1 MQELTWKVSIDPAIA
16 TAALKEITNE
26 VKTATADVEASV
38 RREAQAAIALQRQ
51 RSAAFYDQWKK
62 DAKEAEKAEREKQA
76 AIARVAAQSAA
87 SNLQLAGHT
96 REASG
101 IVESAID
108 ELSEHLNV
116 FVGERLPLVGGGFVR
131 ITDNLRSLYVDLQ
144 PTEGSVLRLG
154 QAIFDLTSKSNKSAD
169 EIKGFLE
176 SYAKLESQSEKDAAA
191 IEFFGAD
198 LAQKLSPALN
208 RASTE
213 ITALAEGGEAAGASI
228 AAVAVPVAIAV
239 AAILALAAA
248 EYELIQRSY
257 EASLAFAE
265 QGEKLGR
272 AADQTKLSVEQLE
285 ALQIAGGRA
294 NITLEEIA
302 LTLGRY
308 LSAVG
313 RAQREGSTSQLA
325 HDFED
330 LGIDI
335 TKLGDDPVKAIDELF
350 KAFDRLGPSVKEN
363 TAATDLLSRSGI
375 RMISL
380 FRETGGSVND
390 LVEKTKSLR
399 VYTDQYVEQAKQ
411 ENAALSDLSK
421 AWSNLTFQLGESVS
435 PDVTAFLNELTAAI
449 RDDGEAIKFLFN
461 AASWLITGATISEWF
476 KNLKG
481 AVKLVN
487 DLTDAWNRAAAA
499 TRAYIDV
506 GGGAAGV
513 GAAAAAA
520 SAPPPQTTT
529 PPSAGTSAAV
539 DQVVRQAPASV
550 VTSAQ
555 LQGLKTLAEQVAAA
569 TQESIAKTDAALKLG
584 TTNQKVATDQI
595 IEALKRQRDAKV
607 DYLNAEIAQHQ
618 KEQQLAQD
626 QGNFRLAQEEQT
638 KIDTLQGQALQTREK
653 FDEEALQRRTALRE
667 RDRNLEIQHYES
679 LTRINIEGQQ
689 RNIEA
694 AQRAYERGDIDRA
707 TANKKIEEA
716 ESASLTAQKHLLA
729 QKIEVYGKESDA
741 ARTLAAEIKELE
753 EKQTS
758 QQQEQADRRKE
769 IALEETRRKAEIEDD
784 AARSRLNVQRIQ
796 ADARIALVR
805 NEAEQGR
812 LLYEA
817 AAKQITLIQ
826 LTQLDRE
833 IELEKS
839 RKQNLAKL
847 YPKQDDRV
855 KAEAE
860 LNNRIAELQAE
871 RTALL
876 KAGDIEAA
884 KERERDIQNLNAYAE
899 ELIRIYQQIRRAE
912 IESNQLAIEILI
924 LQHARSKQIL
934 AARRELEVNEEKA
947 RHARI
952 IDSIRAQRIENA
964 ESKRTTEEKLRV
976 QEQLDHLEEE
986 EYKRHQLELQKID
999 QETQNDKKRTGALG
1013 GFFGGLDSGQLA
1025 ELTDGIKSFEDVAV
1039 VAFSAVG
1046 AAINGLANGVGNL
1059 VQNWVLMGSQ
1069 ADINTRKLVATV
1081 LAGVAA
1087 QSAVLAVFELAKGFA
1102 SLFFNPAEA
1111 VAHFKAAALF
1121 GLLAVGTGLAGRAI
1135 AGNAFQQA
1143 SGTGTSTGTSRSN
1156 APSTNST
1163 NPQTTDVNRRN
1174 AQPPITVN
1182 ILGVPSEEY
1191 KYKVVG
1197 VVVGDYKQG
1206 GKVRDML
1213 GHHSREPGFAI

>member
-16 TAALKEITNE
+16 TAALREITNE

-51 RSAAFYDQWKK
+51 RSAAIISQWKS
-62 DAKEAEKAEREKQA
+62 DAKEAEKTEREKQA

-96 REASG
+96 REASN

-131 ITDNLRSLYVDLQ
+131 VTDNLRSLYVNLQ

-169 EIKGFLE
+169 DIKGFLE
-176 SYAKLESQSEKDAAA
+176 SYAKLETQSEKGSAA

-213 ITALAEGGEAAGASI
+213 MAALAEAGGETGASI
-228 AAVAVPVAIAV
+228 GAIVPPVAIAV
-239 AAILALAAA
+239 AAVLALAAA

-257 EASLAFAE
+257 EASLTFSE
-265 QGEKLGR
+265 QGEKLSR

-325 HDFED
+325 KDFED

-350 KAFDRLGPSVKEN
+350 RAFDRLGPSVKEN
-363 TAATDLLSRSGI
+363 TAATDLLSRNGI

-380 FRETGGSVND
+380 FRETGGSVSD

-399 VYTDQYVEQAKQ
+399 VFTDQYVEQAKQ
-411 ENAALSDLSK
+411 ENAAVSDLSK
-421 AWSNLTFQLGESVS
+421 AWSNLTVQLGESVS
-435 PDVTAFLNELTAAI
+435 PDVTAFLNELTAAV
-449 RDDGEAIKFLFN
+449 RDDGEALKFLFN
-461 AASWLITGATISEWF
+461 AASWLITGATISTWF
-476 KNLKG
+476 KNLKD
-481 AVKLVN
+481 AVHFVN

-499 TRAYIDV
+499 TRAYIEA
-506 GGGAAGV
+506 GGGAAGA

-520 SAPPPQTTT
+520 SSPPPQTVA
-529 PPSAGTSAAV
+529 PASAGTSTAV
-539 DQVVRQAPASV
+539 DNVLRQAPASI

-555 LQGLKTLAEQVAAA
+555 LQGLKTLAEQVASA
-569 TQESIAKTDAALKLG
+569 THTSITKTEADLKLG
-584 TTNQKVATDQI
+584 VINQKVATDQI
-595 IEALKRQRDAKV
+595 IEALKRERDAKL
-607 DYLNAEIAQHQ
+607 DYLNAEVAQHQ

-638 KIDTLQGQALQTREK
+638 KIDTLQGQSLQTREK
-653 FDEEALQRRTALRE
+653 FEEEALQRRTALRE

-679 LTRINIEGQQ
+679 LARINIEGQQ

-694 AQRAYERGDIDRA
+694 AQRAYERGDIDLA
-707 TANKKIEEA
+707 TANRKIEEA
-716 ESASLTAQKHLLA
+716 ENASLTARKHLLV
-729 QKIEVYGKESDA
+729 QKIEVYGKDSDQ
-741 ARTLAAEIKELE
+741 ARQLAEEIKELE

-758 QQQEQADRRKE
+758 QQQEQADRRKA
-769 IALEETRRKAEIEDD
+769 IALEEARSKAAIAERYDQSQLAISRIQGETRIAIARDEADRRIKTYEEAAIITHRILLKQIEDELT
-784 AARSRLNVQRIQ
+784 AENNRKKRLT
-796 ADARIALVR
+796 A
-805 NEAEQGR
+805 
-812 LLYEA
+812 
-817 AAKQITLIQ
+817 
-826 LTQLDRE
+826 
-833 IELEKS
+833 
-839 RKQNLAKL
+839 L

-855 KAEAE
+855 QAEKDI
-860 LNNRIAELQAE
+860 NNRIAELEAE
-871 RTALL
+871 RTALIR
-876 KAGDIEAA
+876 AGALEQA
-884 KERERDIQNLNAYAE
+884 KERERDIQYLNAYAE
-899 ELIRIYQQIRRAE
+899 ELTRIYQQIRRAE
-912 IESNQLAIEILI
+912 NESNQLAIEILI
-924 LQHARSKQIL
+924 LQHARAKQIL

-964 ESKRTTEEKLRV
+964 ESKRTTEEKLRI
-976 QEQLDHLEEE
+976 QEQLDRLEER
-986 EYKRHQLELQKID
+986 EYKRHELELKKIKL
-999 QETQNDKKRTGALG
+999 ETDNDKKQTGAGGGFLG
-1013 GFFGGLDSGQLA
+1013 GLQSGQLA
-1025 ELTDGIKSFEDVAV
+1025 ELTDGIKSFQDVAV
-1039 VAFSAVG
+1039 VAFRAVG
-1046 AAINGLANGVGNL
+1046 AVVNGLAQGVGNL

-1069 ADINTRKLVATV
+1069 ADINMRKMVATV

-1087 QSAVLAVFELAKGFA
+1087 QSAVQAVYEFA
-1102 SLFFNPAEA
+1102 LGIAALTPFGA
-1111 VAHFKAAALF
+1111 VIYGSAAQHFAAA
-1121 GLLAVGTGLAGRAI
+1121 A
-1135 AGNAFQQA
+1135 
-1143 SGTGTSTGTSRSN
+1143 
-1156 APSTNST
+1156 
-1163 NPQTTDVNRRN
+1163 
-1174 AQPPITVN
+1174 
-1182 ILGVPSEEY
+1182 
-1191 KYKVVG
+1191 
-1197 VVVGDYKQG
+1197 
-1206 GKVRDML
+1206 
-1213 GHHSREPGFAI
+1213 